1 MTLVITD
8 GEFWWS
14 WRELNPR
21 PKFLH
26 TIFAITKTVIYVL
39 KQCVSVFWF
48 LSILYVF
55 NALPPKCRQLLPQV
69 HHTAEVD
76 PCFALVCRS
85 LLKDKDL

>member
-26 TIFAITKTVIYVL
+26 TIFIAIKTVFYVL
-39 KQCVSVFWF
+39 KQSVIVMGYESV
-48 LSILYVF
+48 LGDF
-55 NALPPKCRQLLPQV
+55 NTLPPNCR
-69 HHTAEVD
+69 HH
-76 PCFALVCRS
+76 FYL
-85 LLKDKDL
+85 

>member
-26 TIFAITKTVIYVL
+26 TIFVTAKTMIYV
-39 KQCVSVFWF
+39 
-48 LSILYVF
+48 
-55 NALPPKCRQLLPQV
+55 
-69 HHTAEVD
+69 
-76 PCFALVCRS
+76 
-85 LLKDKDL
+85 

>member
-26 TIFAITKTVIYVL
+26 PIIILDKTNYYLFYQYLIVML
-39 KQCVSVFWF
+39 C
-48 LSILYVF
+48 
-55 NALPPKCRQLLPQV
+55 
-69 HHTAEVD
+69 
-76 PCFALVCRS
+76 
-85 LLKDKDL
+85 

>member
-26 TIFAITKTVIYVL
+26 TIFTIVKTIIYFL
-39 KQCVSVFWF
+39 KQGISVIGC
-48 LSILYVF
+48 LSVLHIF
-55 NALPPKCRQLLPQV
+55 KALPPKRR
-69 HHTAEVD
+69 H
-76 PCFALVCRS
+76 S
-85 LLKDKDL
+85 

>member
-26 TIFAITKTVIYVL
+26 TIRKLNKSYIYQINHV
-39 KQCVSVFWF
+39 VSVFLCQGVSSRF
-48 LSILYVF
+48 K
-55 NALPPKCRQLLPQV
+55 ALPPICR
-69 HHTAEVD
+69 HISA
-76 PCFALVCRS
+76 
-85 LLKDKDL
+85 KDSVIVEELIYAYFEFIKIS

>member
-26 TIFAITKTVIYVL
+26 TILTIIKTYIYVL
-39 KQCVSVFWF
+39 KQYVSVILF
-48 LSILYVF
+48 LSVLHIF
-55 NALPPKCRQLLPQV
+55 NALPPSCR
-69 HHTAEVD
+69 H
-76 PCFALVCRS
+76 C
-85 LLKDKDL
+85 

>member
-26 TIFAITKTVIYVL
+26 TIIN
-39 KQCVSVFWF
+39 S
-48 LSILYVF
+48 
-55 NALPPKCRQLLPQV
+55 
-69 HHTAEVD
+69 
-76 PCFALVCRS
+76 
-85 LLKDKDL
+85 

>member
-26 TIFAITKTVIYVL
+26 PIYITMKTVI
-39 KQCVSVFWF
+39 F
-48 LSILYVF
+48 LLY
-55 NALPPKCRQLLPQV
+55 
-69 HHTAEVD
+69 
-76 PCFALVCRS
+76 
-85 LLKDKDL
+85 

>member
-26 TIFAITKTVIYVL
+26 PRYYMLSLVFTFA
-39 KQCVSVFWF
+39 C
-48 LSILYVF
+48 
-55 NALPPKCRQLLPQV
+55 QLRTDTPL
-69 HHTAEVD
+69 TN
-76 PCFALVCRS
+76 
-85 LLKDKDL
+85 

>member
-26 TIFAITKTVIYVL
+26 TIFTLTKTYIYFLNHYVIYFCICRVL
-39 KQCVSVFWF
+39 WRFK
-48 LSILYVF
+48 
-55 NALPPKCRQLLPQV
+55 ALPPMCRHYFLVFILPG
-69 HHTAEVD
+69 
-76 PCFALVCRS
+76 F
-85 LLKDKDL
+85 

>member
-26 TIFAITKTVIYVL
+26 SIFTSEKTYAY
-39 KQCVSVFWF
+39 F
-48 LSILYVF
+48 
-55 NALPPKCRQLLPQV
+55 
-69 HHTAEVD
+69 
-76 PCFALVCRS
+76 
-85 LLKDKDL
+85 

>member
-26 TIFAITKTVIYVL
+26 TILTHVKTMNYEINHD
-39 KQCVSVFWF
+39 VSF
-48 LSILYVF
+48 
-55 NALPPKCRQLLPQV
+55 
-69 HHTAEVD
+69 T
-76 PCFALVCRS
+76 
-85 LLKDKDL
+85 